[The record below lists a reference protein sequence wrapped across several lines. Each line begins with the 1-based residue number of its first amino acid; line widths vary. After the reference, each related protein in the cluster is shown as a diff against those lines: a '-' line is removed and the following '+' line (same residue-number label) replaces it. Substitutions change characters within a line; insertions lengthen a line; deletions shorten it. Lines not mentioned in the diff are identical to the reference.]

1 MAEPITSLT
10 FRACKNCDMQSLQN
24 LVSKLYLEDSN
35 VSHVQPNVQV
45 SCQELAAKPDK
56 GQVVIFDAD
65 GHVAGYAI
73 LIFFWSNE
81 YGGDIIE
88 IDELYVDEIY
98 RRSGVATKFFEWLA
112 DAFGEKCA
120 GLSLQVSEQNQ
131 KALSFYQ
138 KLGFEHSRNQHL
150 IKVHTN

>member
-65 GHVAGYAI
+65 GLVAGYAI

-98 RRSGVATKFFEWLA
+98 RRSGVATKFFAWLA

-131 KALSFYQ
+131 SALSFYR
-138 KLGFEHSRNQHL
+138 KLGFEPSRNQHL
-150 IKVHTN
+150 IKVHTR